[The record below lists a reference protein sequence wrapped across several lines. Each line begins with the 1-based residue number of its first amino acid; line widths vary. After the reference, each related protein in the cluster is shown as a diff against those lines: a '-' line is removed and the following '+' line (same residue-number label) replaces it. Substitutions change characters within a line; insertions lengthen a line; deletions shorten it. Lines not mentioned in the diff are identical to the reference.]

1 MGGTLKSKG
10 PVWLFLCCCFPGLVG
25 RALLRPEGLAP
36 VSLDRFPR
44 FPVSRSLV
52 SVCDRMRSRLPHG
65 RSYLRKDER
74 DYNWVIL
81 A

>member
-1 MGGTLKSKG
+1 MAV
-10 PVWLFLCCCFPGLVG
+10 PVLLLPGLG
-25 RALLRPEGLAP
+25 AGALLRPEGLAP

-44 FPVSRSLV
+44 LPVSCSPF
-52 SVCDRMRSRLPHG
+52 SVCDRMRSHLPHG
-65 RSYLRKDER
+65 RSYLRRDER

>member
-1 MGGTLKSKG
+1 MAV
-10 PVWLFLCCCFPGLVG
+10 PV
-25 RALLRPEGLAP
+25 LLLPVLEGAGAVETRKAAP

-44 FPVSRSLV
+44 FPVSCSLF

-65 RSYLRKDER
+65 RSYLRKNER
-74 DYNWVIL
+74 DYNLVIL